1 MKKINQFFLLVS
13 LAIAVLFVGCTAQ
26 KKLVYLQGDPSLL
39 KDTTSFQM
47 KLYPGDIISVEL
59 YTINPDAFPGLG
71 MLNSHPVTADNRS
84 AYEKGFVMDRT
95 GNVSLPYIGTI
106 NLAGLSIEDAHDTVV
121 NRFRAFIDEPIIT
134 LKKLSFKVSI
144 IGEVNRPGLY
154 YIPNEQLTIL
164 EAIALA
170 GDLTN
175 YANRT
180 DLKIFRKTPTGLIEI
195 PVDFTSKTAF
205 TGISKYIYPD
215 DIVYVPPTRK
225 KAFTSISPATQ
236 VLTSLI
242 TTLVLVAA
250 LYVRNNK

>member
-1 MKKINQFFLLVS
+1 MKKEKQFFLV
-13 LAIAVLFVGCTAQ
+13 LALMIALLHSGCTSQ
-26 KKLVYLQGDPSLL
+26 KKLVYLQGDASLL
-39 KDTTSFQM
+39 KDTTTFQM
-47 KLYPGDIISVEL
+47 KLYPGDIIAVEL
-59 YTINPDAFPGLG
+59 YTVNPDAFPGLG
-71 MLNSHPVTADNRS
+71 MLNSHPVTGDNRS
-84 AYEKGFVMDRT
+84 AYEKGFVLDKS
-95 GNVSLPYIGTI
+95 GNVSLPYVGAI
-106 NLAGLSIEDAHDTVV
+106 NLAGLKLEDAHDTIVG
-121 NRFRAFIDEPIIT
+121 RFRTFIDEPIIT

-180 DLKIFRKTPTGLIEI
+180 DLKILRKSGDGVIEI

-205 TGISKYIYPD
+205 TGASKYIYPD

-250 LYVRNNK
+250 LYIRK